1 MDPRAEYT
9 KMIIQDAFLDL
20 LREKPFTQITVTE
33 LVKKAGINRT
43 TFYKHYLDVPDLLKK
58 TEDDL
63 LSGLKT
69 LVSERWASSADP
81 EDVTTEVLRLIRND
95 SERYACL
102 GSRNGDAALNSK
114 LFRMIYEMFYPVLTQ
129 NHPSLSETER
139 QMLYFYLSQGSGGV
153 LLWWIQNGM
162 REPPE
167 EIAACLMALVRRTI
181 ADRAEVQNVGKA
193 SSEDVSASCHDTASP
208 DAANI

>member
-9 KMIIQDAFLDL
+9 KKIIQDAFLDL

-43 TFYKHYLDVPDLLKK
+43 TFYKHYLDVQDLLGKI
-58 TEDDL
+58 ENGQL
-63 LSGLKT
+63 ASLKA
-69 LVSERWASSADP
+69 LVSERWASSHDP
-81 EDVTTEVLRLIRND
+81 ELVTTEVLRLIREGG
-95 SERYACL
+95 ERYACL
-102 GSRNGDAALNSK
+102 GSRNGDEALNSK

-129 NHPSLSETER
+129 NLPSLSETES
-139 QMLYFYLSQGSGGV
+139 QMLYFYLSQGSGGI

-167 EIAACLMALVRRTI
+167 EIAAYIMTLVRRTI
-181 ADRAEVQNVGKA
+181 ADGAGTKNKCEA
-193 SSEDVSASCHDTASP
+193 SSSGE
-208 DAANI
+208 I